1 MMDGHRRAVAVVDDD
16 EAVRE
21 SLRFL
26 LETAGYDVTT
36 YNSACGFL
44 SNPSATD
51 AACLVVDQH
60 MPRVTGLDLLSRLRE
75 RGAALPI
82 ALISGSLSPDL
93 VSRAHELGAA
103 VVLEKPLADD
113 ALLNFVQAVSR

>member
-1 MMDGHRRAVAVVDDD
+1 
-16 EAVRE
+16 
-21 SLRFL
+21 
-26 LETAGYDVTT
+26 
-36 YNSACGFL
+36 
-44 SNPSATD
+44 
-51 AACLVVDQH
+51 VDQH